1 MKKILIAGAGNIGY
15 WHYIALTK
23 IKSIKLKIYIF
34 DINKAS
40 FTKFKNNKHQNV
52 YFLDDL
58 KKTPKNLDLAI
69 ISSTAKNRFKIAE
82 KIFSYTKVKNFIIE
96 KVVAQSRSELDN
108 FLSLS
113 KKTNLF
119 ISINYFCSKFFR
131 LLKKQSINNFKLNIK
146 STSIDLACN
155 SLHAV
160 LISSWLL
167 DQQIEKVD
175 ISKLK
180 TWHISKRRGFYDVLG
195 TIKFFFKGNNYI
207 KYTSNIKLKK
217 THYEIKID
225 KQNYIFEDQFTS
237 IKNNQSI
244 IKSNDISVS
253 NIMNLE
259 VKKILENQNTRL
271 PRFESIYDSHVVY
284 IDSLLLHFNKNRKN
298 KTKVLPIT

>member
-15 WHYIALTK
+15 WHYVALNK
-23 IKSIKLKIYIF
+23 IKNIKLKIYIY
-34 DINKAS
+34 DINKES
-40 FTKFKNNKHQNV
+40 FNKFKKNIKKNV

-58 KKTPKNLDLAI
+58 KKMPKNLDLVI

-96 KVVAQSRSELDN
+96 KVVAQSKSELDN

-113 KKTNLF
+113 KTTNLF
-119 ISINYFCSKFFR
+119 ISINFFCSKFFR
-131 LLKKQSINNFKLNIK
+131 ILKKKSINNFKLNIK
-146 STSIDLACN
+146 STSLDLACN
-155 SLHAV
+155 SLHSV

-167 DQQIEKVD
+167 DQKIEKVD

-180 TWHISKRRGFYDVLG
+180 TWHNSKRRGFYDVLG
-195 TIKFFFKGNNYI
+195 TIKFFFKGNNYL
-207 KYTSNIKLKK
+207 KYTSNIKPKK
-217 THYEIKID
+217 HHYEITID
-225 KQNYIFEDQFTS
+225 KKNYILEDQYTS
-237 IKNNQSI
+237 IKHNQSI

-253 NIMNLE
+253 NVMNLE
-259 VKKILENQNTRL
+259 VKKILENQNTML

-284 IDSLLLHFNKNRKN
+284 INSLLLHFNKNRKN